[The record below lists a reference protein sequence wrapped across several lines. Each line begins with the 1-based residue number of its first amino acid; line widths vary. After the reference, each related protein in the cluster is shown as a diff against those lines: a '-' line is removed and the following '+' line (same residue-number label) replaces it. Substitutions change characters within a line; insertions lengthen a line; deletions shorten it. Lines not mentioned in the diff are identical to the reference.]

1 MLSKLNI
8 IKTYKGLPKSM
19 YVLFV
24 AQIIN
29 RFGDFVMPFL
39 TLYLTIKIGLSAEV
53 TGFIVMI
60 TSIINM
66 PASLLGGYAADK
78 FGRKKTYI
86 LAQEAATLSMLP
98 CAFVSN
104 PYINVSSLMIILFT
118 VF

>member
-8 IKTYKGLPKSM
+8 FKSYKGLPKACM
-19 YVLFV
+19 FYLWH
-24 AQIIN
+24 

-78 FGRKKTYI
+78 FGRKRPIYWHKR
-86 LAQEAATLSMLP
+86 LLL
-98 CAFVSN
+98 
-104 PYINVSSLMIILFT
+104 
-118 VF
+118 

>member
-8 IKTYKGLPKSM
+8 FKSYKGLPKSM

-66 PASLLGGYAADK
+66 PASLLGLC
-78 FGRKKTYI
+78 RR
-86 LAQEAATLSMLP
+86 
-98 CAFVSN
+98 
-104 PYINVSSLMIILFT
+104 
-118 VF
+118 